1 MRRAQLRLV
10 LAVCAIL
17 SGISACVHMPPAD
30 SVRSVPPG
38 TYKDPEALLSLLSKQ
53 SQPYLLVDVRTG
65 AEYSSGHIPTAV
77 NIPYDVIGAQ
87 PPTPDKAAL
96 IIVYC
101 ASGGRSSQAASTLT
115 KLGYTGVVD
124 FGGVSRWK
132 WKLISSQEPGACP
145 CR

>member
-1 MRRAQLRLV
+1 MRRAQRRLV

-17 SGISACVHMPPAD
+17 AGISACVHMPSAD
-30 SVRSVPPG
+30 SPRSAPPE

-53 SQPYLLVDVRTG
+53 SQPYLLVDVRTS
-65 AEYSSGHIPTAV
+65 AEYSSGHIPTAL
-77 NIPYDVIGAQ
+77 NITHDTIGAH

-115 KLGYTGVVD
+115 KLGYAHVVD
-124 FGGVSRWK
+124 FGSVSRWR
-132 WKLISSQEPGACP
+132 WKLIDSQQPGVCP
-145 CR
+145 CS